1 MDWHREKSDVPSSLK
16 SQIDKLD
23 NDIDLE
29 VYSLFNLTQEEIELM
44 VSVSDEL

>member
-1 MDWHREKSDVPSSLK
+1 MEKSGVLSSLK

-29 VYSLFNLTQEEIELM
+29 INSLYNLTQEEIELM

>member
-1 MDWHREKSDVPSSLK
+1 LAHGKSDVLSSLK

-29 VYSLFNLTQEEIELM
+29 VYSLYNLTQEEIELM